1 VSFDG
6 SAVKKLR
13 IALIIVVIVVVLV
26 PGVIRV
32 ISRTSEGEG
41 TLEAI
46 GSYLK
51 GDVTGEVGKRYS
63 TKWFQFT
70 VKSVEKTQEYAGYEA
85 EDENI
90 LVDVVVTERCT
101 FDETTD
107 MSKDDF
113 YLDEESF
120 PDYIFPIDPFDDSM
134 MPAEFQLEPKEEREY
149 HMVYEIPA
157 DTTGLKLV
165 YIEQDIEG
173 NIGATFTI
181 NVPD

>member
-1 VSFDG
+1 M
-6 SAVKKLR
+6 SALKKLR
-13 IALIIVVIVVVLV
+13 IALIVVAIVVALV
-26 PGVIRV
+26 PGVIHV
-32 ISRTSEGEG
+32 ISRTSGGEG

-51 GDVTGEVGKRYS
+51 GDVMGEIGKRYS

-70 VKSVEKTQEYAGYEA
+70 VKSVEKKQEYAGYKA
-85 EDENI
+85 DDENI

-113 YLDEESF
+113 YLDAESF
-120 PDYIFPIDPFDDSM
+120 PDYIYPVDPLDDSM
-134 MPAEFQLEPKEEREY
+134 MPLEFQLEPKEEREY
-149 HMVYEIPA
+149 HMLYEIPA

-165 YIEQDIEG
+165 YIELDVEG

-181 NVPD
+181 NVSD